1 MLILSSEISKAI
13 QILNE
18 EKLIAIPTETV
29 YGLAGNA
36 FSEKAVKSIFELK
49 KRPHFNPLIVH
60 FHSCNQ
66 LEEFA
71 RDIPE
76 KAYLLANKFLPGSL
90 TLVLKK
96 QPRIPD
102 LITAGKDTVGL
113 RIPNHPLT
121 LKLLENLD
129 FPIVAPSANPF
140 GSISPTNPNHV
151 SEYFKNELPFILDGG
166 PCTKGIESTIIGF
179 ENNNPIIYRLGALSI
194 EEIENEIGKVQII
207 NHNETN
213 PSAPGMLSRHYAP
226 KTKTIVTTEIELVIS
241 KNQGK
246 KIGLI
251 TFDKIIETNQI
262 EHTIILSKIG
272 DFKEASSNLYSSMHQ
287 LDRLN
292 LDLILIE
299 KLPDYDLGKSIND
312 RLVRASK
319 N

>member
-1 MLILSSEISKAI
+1 MSILSSEISKAI
-13 QILNE
+13 QLINE

-76 KAYLLANKFLPGSL
+76 KAYLLANKFWPGSL

-129 FPIVAPSANPF
+129 FPVAAPSANPF

-166 PCTKGIESTIIGF
+166 PCTNGIESTIIGF

-207 NHNETN
+207 NQNETN

-262 EHTIILSKIG
+262 EQTIILSKIG

-312 RLVRASK
+312 RLARASK